1 LAVLNGC
8 IGTLAALRGIEME
21 NMTRGPG
28 WHFLSIGRRL
38 ERSIHL
44 VKLFRTILVPL
55 NLQTWPTLEM
65 LLEVTD
71 SSMTYRSRY
80 FTTIQPAPVLDLL
93 MNEEANPRSLAFQA
107 KDLSEHCRSLSSM
120 PSGAGW
126 PVAKQKRLEDA
137 AAALFHTDVRTLC
150 DPGGG
155 ASREQLDE
163 LLAGLEEALPAFSNA
178 LTHAYFSHAQMERT
192 T

>member
-1 LAVLNGC
+1 VRDRLSSDLLRVVSQFGSAARGAGNKAWGYASVGDALAVLNGC

-65 LLEVTD
+65 LLAILHHHSTRAG
-71 SSMTYRSRY
+71 TRS
-80 FTTIQPAPVLDLL
+80 A
-93 MNEEANPRSLAFQA
+93 
-107 KDLSEHCRSLSSM
+107 
-120 PSGAGW
+120 
-126 PVAKQKRLEDA
+126 
-137 AAALFHTDVRTLC
+137 
-150 DPGGG
+150 
-155 ASREQLDE
+155 DE
-163 LLAGLEEALPAFSNA
+163 
-178 LTHAYFSHAQMERT
+178 
-192 T
+192 